1 VSAGSA
7 NNGRLIGVG
16 VGPGDPGLLTLKAA
30 ATISATRIIAYLSA
44 EGSASLART
53 IVEAH
58 LRPDHEE
65 RLLQAPMR
73 AEPDI
78 VAGFYD
84 EAAGTIV
91 RDLEAGRDVALLC
104 LGDPLLYGSFVYI
117 LDRLRG
123 RFPFEVVPGIM
134 SFGAAASRL
143 GRVLARRRDSFAIL
157 SSLLPEDRL
166 EPLIAQSDAV
176 AILKV
181 GKRLPRLKAI
191 LAGLG
196 RLEAAVLVT
205 WVGWPNERIVP
216 VADWPDDEEAP
227 YFALILAGPGTAT

>member
-1 VSAGSA
+1 MSPETATT
-7 NNGRLIGVG
+7 GRLIGVG
-16 VGPGDPGLLTLKAA
+16 VGPGDPGLLTLNAVAA
-30 ATISATRIIAYLSA
+30 IGATRIIAYLSA
-44 EGSASLART
+44 EGAASLART

-65 RLLQAPMR
+65 RLLEAPMR
-73 AEPDI
+73 AEPLI

-84 EAAGTIV
+84 EAAAAIA
-91 RDLEAGRDVALLC
+91 RDLEAGQDVALLC

-117 LDRLRG
+117 LDRLRD

-143 GRVLARRRDSFAIL
+143 GRVLARRRDSYTIL

-166 EPLIAQSDAV
+166 EPLIALSDAV

-191 LAGLG
+191 LARQG
-196 RLEAAVLVT
+196 RLESAVLVT
-205 WVGWPNERIVP
+205 WVGWPNERVVP
-216 VADWPDDEEAP
+216 VTDWPDDEEAP
-227 YFALILAGPGTAT
+227 YFALVLAGPRTPS